1 MGERTYTTKVG
12 IGLDPEWEETTE
24 FTVEDPATQ
33 KVEGTFYVKCE
44 KNGNEQQLGDMQ
56 TFALNKLLKG
66 KQTFKGLV
74 VPGGKADMM
83 FTALDFGDD
92 EPEEDDDA
100 FMDFL

>member
-1 MGERTYTTKVG
+1 MLRWCRQC
-12 IGLDPEWEETTE
+12 LPSAR
-24 FTVEDPATQ
+24 P
-33 KVEGTFYVKCE
+33 
-44 KNGNEQQLGDMQ
+44 
-56 TFALNKLLKG
+56 
-66 KQTFKGLV
+66 V